1 MEPIRLAALAAAL
14 IICSHSGV
22 SAQAPA
28 PTPAERQPLSQAQT
42 ERKPGAASERKP
54 AAASQNA
61 RKPQAQAKQA
71 AQPRQP
77 EPAGPSICV
86 ASLLGHT
93 FHLKKIGMMVFGNAL
108 DEVATD
114 AWGIDDAALR
124 KAQEVLGKEYA
135 VRRITVPGAALAAYE
150 APGRPFENN
159 KNTELL
165 KALRT
170 AAAGKC
176 DFYIVLSRGGAQF
189 GSTNQTVVGLGLVSR
204 ATVVMDQVYLFASF
218 FVQLY
223 DGDSL
228 NLIKQSKPSMHPL
241 LVSAMVPPNLYAM
254 YRAVDTNWWPAS
266 REAAVQS
273 TQLKNATRTL
283 VEDGLAKEL
292 PEMFKAGPP
301 EAMQPSEKKESW

>member
-1 MEPIRLAALAAAL
+1 LEPIRLAALAAAL
-14 IICSHSGV
+14 IICSQSGV

-28 PTPAERQPLSQAQT
+28 PAERKAPAQT
-42 ERKPGAASERKP
+42 QTEPKSAAAGERKP
-54 AAASQNA
+54 AAAPQSA
-61 RKPQAQAKQA
+61 RKPQAQPKQA
-71 AQPRQP
+71 AQPKQP
-77 EPAGPSICV
+77 EPTGPSVCV

-108 DEVATD
+108 EEVATD
-114 AWGIDDAALR
+114 AWGVDDAAVR

-135 VRRITVPGAALAAYE
+135 VRRIPVPGAALAAYE
-150 APGRPFENN
+150 APARPFENN

-170 AAAGKC
+170 AAPGKC
-176 DFYIVLSRGGAQF
+176 DYYMVMSRGGAQF
-189 GSTNQTVVGLGLVSR
+189 GSTNQTVVGLGIVSR

-223 DGDSL
+223 DGDTL
-228 NLIKQSKPSMHPL
+228 NLIKQSKPSIHPL

-273 TQLKNATRTL
+273 AQLKNATRTL

-301 EAMQPSEKKESW
+301 EAMQPPEKKESW